1 VGLHLAYDAWSE
13 RLTYGCMHVCPLRLM
28 IPSLRLPLP
37 NKFLAED
44 YYFVACVILI
54 AFEFDIVCVN
64 VFGPS
69 ATQQEAIT
77 FPV

>member
-1 VGLHLAYDAWSE
+1 
-13 RLTYGCMHVCPLRLM
+13 M